1 MTFNSYSLFKF
12 QTRRNH
18 SFYTLSVSNRNLFS
32 FILTNSAFD
41 KMLQTMPLSS
51 LIIPHL
57 IIQSFDTVFQVFYKA
72 TTHTADQIKKQLK
85 HCLK

>member
-1 MTFNSYSLFKF
+1 
-12 QTRRNH
+12 
-18 SFYTLSVSNRNLFS
+18 
-32 FILTNSAFD
+32 
-41 KMLQTMPLSS
+41 MLQTMPLSS